1 MSAWAALAGLLLLSF
16 PGPGHAA
23 GEGLSERL
31 LEKANPLNL
40 FKDLGGDSSGE
51 NRFLKPDQA
60 FRVRVDS
67 DGPDALIAR
76 FQVADRYYLYHDK
89 FSFKLAGEGV
99 RLGTVTVPDG
109 VTKDDPNFGKV
120 DIMHGDFA
128 VRLPL
133 IRSDPAARRV
143 QLTLGYQGCAEDGI
157 CYPPIKKTLPVDLAA
172 ATASTGGP
180 GGGGPDAI
188 AGSTA
193 PAATPMNETDRIAG
207 LLRGGI
213 SPLLLASFFG
223 FGLLLAFTPCVFPM
237 VPILSGIIVGH
248 GTSMTT
254 RRALGLSTI
263 YVLAMAL
270 TYAVAGVA
278 AALLGRNL
286 QAAFQQPAVLIGFA
300 GIFVILAFSM
310 FGFFD
315 IQLPTALQ
323 TRLAAISRHQRAGTV
338 HGVAA
343 MGVLSAIIVGPCVAP
358 PLAGALV
365 YIGQSGNAW
374 LGGTALFVLALGM
387 GAPLLL
393 VGASAGTLLPRAG
406 AWMEAVKKFFGF
418 VMLGV
423 ALWFLERVFPGPMI
437 MALWAILILVA
448 GVFLGAFDRLD
459 AASNGW
465 RRLGKALGL
474 ALSVYGAVLIVG
486 AAAGGSDLTRPLA
499 NLALGRAEQAAE
511 APALHFVTVHGRDA
525 LQKALKNAR
534 GRPVMVDF
542 YADWCVECKQF
553 ERETLADPRV
563 RRDLSRAVL
572 LRADVTANDDA
583 DQALLKE
590 FGLYGPPA
598 ILFFDTDGHERRAQ
612 RLQGFIA
619 PQPFLS
625 HLRIAL
631 NP

>member
-1 MSAWAALAGLLLLSF
+1 MVLAGLLLLQSALT
-16 PGPGHAA
+16 GRAVAA
-23 GEGLSERL
+23 DSLGGRL

-40 FKDLGGDSSGE
+40 FKDFSGGAGE
-51 NRFLKPDQA
+51 NQFLEPDQA
-60 FRVRVDS
+60 FMVTVDQA
-67 DGPDALIAR
+67 GPDALVAR

-89 FSFKLAGEGV
+89 FSFKLGGEGV
-99 RLGTVTVPDG
+99 ALGPVTVPHG
-109 VTKDDPNFGKV
+109 VIKEDPNFGKV
-120 DIMHGDFA
+120 EIMHGAFQ

-133 IRSDPAARRV
+133 IRTDSAIHQV

-172 ATASTGGP
+172 TLATTGG
-180 GGGGPDAI
+180 GAVA
-188 AGSTA
+188 AG
-193 PAATPMNETDRIAG
+193 PAATTDGGTPSVSALSETDRITH
-207 LLRGGI
+207 LLQRGI
-213 SPLLLASFFG
+213 SPLLLLSFFG

-248 GTSMTT
+248 GGAMTT
-254 RRALGLSTI
+254 RRALGLSAV
-263 YVLAMAL
+263 YVLTMAL

-286 QAAFQQPAVLIGFA
+286 QAAFQQPAVLIAFA
-300 GIFVILAFSM
+300 AVFVVLAFSM
-310 FGFFD
+310 FGFFN
-315 IQLPTALQ
+315 IQLPSALQ
-323 TRLAAISRHQRAGTV
+323 SRLAAISHHQRAGTV
-338 HGVAA
+338 HGVAV

-374 LGGTALFVLALGM
+374 LGGAALFVLALGM

-406 AWMEAVKKFFGF
+406 AWMEAVKRFFGF

-437 MALWAILILVA
+437 MVLWAILVLVA
-448 GVFLGAFDRLD
+448 AAFLGAFDRLE
-459 AASNGW
+459 AASSGW
-465 RRLGKALGL
+465 RRVGKGLGL
-474 ALSVYGAVLIVG
+474 ALALYGAALIVG
-486 AAAGGSDLTRPLA
+486 AAAGGSDLIRPLGSL
-499 NLALGRAEQAAE
+499 NLAADEATD
-511 APALHFVTVHGRDA
+511 APALHFLPVRGHDGLQQA
-525 LQKALKNAR
+525 LQDAR
-534 GRPVMVDF
+534 GRPVMLDF

-553 ERETLADPRV
+553 ERETLADPGV
-563 RRDLSRAVL
+563 RRDLSKVVL

-598 ILFFDTDGHERRAQ
+598 ILFFDGAGRERRGQ
-612 RLQGFIA
+612 RLQGFVP
-619 PQPFLS
+619 PQPFLQ

>member
-1 MSAWAALAGLLLLSF
+1 VGLLLVL
-16 PGPGHAA
+16 PAYAVA
-23 GEGLSERL
+23 GNGLSERL
-31 LEKANPLNL
+31 LDKANPLNL
-40 FKDLGGDSSGE
+40 FKDFTGSSAGE
-51 NRFLKPDQA
+51 NQFLEPDQA
-60 FRVRVDS
+60 FKVTVDPA
-67 DGPDALIAR
+67 GPDALVAR
-76 FQVADRYYLYHDK
+76 FQIADRYYLYHDK
-89 FSFKLAGEGV
+89 FSFKLDGEGV
-99 RLGTVTVPDG
+99 RLGTVTVPHG
-109 VTKDDPNFGKV
+109 VIKDDPNFGKTE
-120 DIMHGDFA
+120 IMHGAFA

-133 IRSDPAARRV
+133 IRSRPGAQDV
-143 QLTLGYQGCAEDGI
+143 NLTLGYQGCAEEGI
-157 CYPPIKKTLPVDLAA
+157 CYPPIKKTLPIELAA
-172 ATASTGGP
+172 ATGPAADTGNTGP
-180 GGGGPDAI
+180 AAVSGGGTP
-188 AGSTA
+188 A
-193 PAATPMNETDRIAG
+193 PAVSETDRITQ
-207 LLRGGI
+207 LLRGGV

-248 GTSMTT
+248 GASMTT
-254 RRALGLSTI
+254 RRALGLSVV

-270 TYAVAGVA
+270 TYALAGVA

-286 QAAFQQPAVLIGFA
+286 QAAFQQPAVLIAFA
-300 GIFVILAFSM
+300 AVFVALAFSM

-315 IQLPTALQ
+315 LQLPSALQ
-323 TRLAAISRHQRAGTV
+323 SRLASVSHHQRAGTV
-338 HGVAA
+338 HGVAI

-393 VGASAGTLLPRAG
+393 VGASAGSLLPRAG

-423 ALWFLERVFPGPMI
+423 ALWFLERVFPGPII
-437 MALWAILILVA
+437 MALWAILILVG
-448 GVFLGAFDRLD
+448 GVFLGAFDRME
-459 AASNGW
+459 AASSGW
-465 RRLGKALGL
+465 RRVGKGLGL
-474 ALSVYGAVLIVG
+474 ALTLYGAALIVG
-486 AAAGGSDLTRPLA
+486 AAAGGSDLARPLGA
-499 NLALGRAEQAAE
+499 LNLTGTREPA
-511 APALHFVTVHGRDA
+511 APALHFLPVRGHDGLQQA
-525 LQKALKNAR
+525 LAKAR
-534 GRPVMVDF
+534 GRPVMLDF

-572 LRADVTANDDA
+572 LRADVTANDDT

-590 FGLYGPPA
+590 FGLFGPPA
-598 ILFFDTDGHERRAQ
+598 ILFFDATGRERRGQ
-612 RLQGFIA
+612 RLQGFVP
-619 PQPFLS
+619 PQPFLA